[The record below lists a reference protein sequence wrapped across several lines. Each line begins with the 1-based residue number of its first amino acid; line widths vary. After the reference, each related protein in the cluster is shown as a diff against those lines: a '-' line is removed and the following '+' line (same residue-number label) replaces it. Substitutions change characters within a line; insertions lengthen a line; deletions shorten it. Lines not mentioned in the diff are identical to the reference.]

1 VVSHYDKTDEH
12 FEPAKFLTFEV
23 EAIAKSYVMENIES
37 QLAEIRGED
46 DEGDE

>member
-1 VVSHYDKTDEH
+1 VISHYDKPDEH

-46 DEGDE
+46 DEDED

>member
-23 EAIAKSYVMENIES
+23 EAIAKSYIMEGIQN
-37 QLAEIRGED
+37 QLAEIHGED
-46 DEGDE
+46 DDED